1 MFFKRKDYSEY
12 LIPAGEAWEFTSCPL
27 SKKELKIEL
36 RFISRLIKEEARKGS
51 TNCDLMF
58 ENPKV
63 RDFIR
68 KILMQ
73 KGYKITSEWEYSAT
87 YKMNVS
93 WRILEN
99 AD

>member
-1 MFFKRKDYSEY
+1 MFFKKKNFSEF
-12 LIPAGEAWEFTSCPL
+12 LIPAGEAWEYTSCPL
-27 SKKELKIEL
+27 TKKELKREL
-36 RFISRLIKEEARKGS
+36 KYISLVIKKEARNGHTS
-51 TNCDLMF
+51 CDLMF
-58 ENPKV
+58 DNPKV

-73 KGYKITSEWEYSAT
+73 KGYKITSEWEYSAS